1 MAQYKVLQDIE
12 AEDKL
17 VGPLSLRQFIYA
29 IIVVAL
35 GFVAF
40 QVGTINF
47 FLAIPFLPP
56 ILFFGLLAAP
66 LGHSQ
71 SSEVWLLGKFRYWLY
86 PKKRIWDQSGIQELV
101 KINVPKKVEKQLTK
115 DFDKEEAKS
124 RLEALASTLDTRG
137 WAIKNIS
144 QDTYRRSARFS
155 QNDSSDRLVAIE
167 TMPQESIDS
176 QQPDQFDPE
185 TSPAAQKLNSM
196 IESNEFVHRQE
207 LLDRMQQLRQ
217 NNGSAPVPAQAAPQQ
232 TSHSQQQ
239 TAPVV
244 RPQPNANPE
253 PALPTNQPIITH
265 QPRPGMQNAT
275 ATIPRQQPTTQK
287 AQPAMTTPANTAIL
301 NDVKQDGRT
310 SSNSQSAAKSQ
321 NGSDSGDGEVVISLH

>member
-29 IIVVAL
+29 IVVIAL

-40 QVGTINF
+40 QLGTINF
-47 FLAIPFLPP
+47 LLAIPFLPP
-56 ILFFGLLAAP
+56 MLFFGLLAAP
-66 LGHSQ
+66 IGHSQ

-115 DFDKEEAKS
+115 DFDREEAKS

-144 QDTYRRSARFS
+144 QDAYRRSARFS

-167 TMPQESIDS
+167 TMPQESIDN
-176 QQPDQFDPE
+176 QQPDQFDPDS
-185 TSPAAQKLNSM
+185 SPAAQKLNTM
-196 IESNEFVHRQE
+196 IKSNEFVHRQE

-217 NNGSAPVPAQAAPQQ
+217 NNGSTPVPAPAAPQQ
-232 TSHSQQQ
+232 APQVQQQ
-239 TAPVV
+239 TSSVV
-244 RPQPNANPE
+244 QPQPNANPD
-253 PALPTNQPIITH
+253 PAPPTSQPIITH
-265 QPRPGMQNAT
+265 QPRPATQNQTTTPPA
-275 ATIPRQQPTTQK
+275 QQPTSQK

-310 SSNSQSAAKSQ
+310 SSNSQPAAKSQ
-321 NGSDSGDGEVVISLH
+321 NDSDSGDGEVVISLH